1 MRLRAQTTRASSQAT
16 YASGLAR
23 FTHWAIEVGGLAPED
38 ALPASPVATVMAKR
52 VQLFIVWASKK
63 YACTTIDST
72 ISALAHWLKS
82 MDIDPA
88 EYVRTPEISATLQAA
103 RAEQGPA
110 GVPTGKVGMSRH
122 LLRLLLSYITSLE
135 REQPDMVGLF
145 HRDKAWLVLGYFGML
160 RRSEI
165 IGFQMRDIQFLQAG
179 GITYLELHIRKSKT
193 DKLGQG
199 ATITITATSNDNIP
213 IMTIVHRWYSHRRDM
228 GAQPLDPLFTRWD
241 LDNLCIGPES
251 IHRGQ
256 TLAERLKVYLVA
268 LKQRYP
274 ELCVNPSSYGMHSLR
289 RGGVLAAWLAGVDI
303 EKIKSHGRW
312 RSDAVRAY
320 MQASLPIRMVITS
333 TM

>member
-1 MRLRAQTTRASSQAT
+1 MS
-16 YASGLAR
+16 
-23 FTHWAIEVGGLAPED
+23 H
-38 ALPASPVATVMAKR
+38 R
-52 VQLFIVWASKK
+52 VQLFIVWATTK
-63 YACTTIDST
+63 YACATIDST
-72 ISALAHWLKS
+72 ISALAHWLHS
-82 MDIDPA
+82 MGLNPA
-88 EYVRTPEISATLQAA
+88 PYVRTPEINATLQAA

-122 LLRLLLSYITSLE
+122 LLRLLLTYLTSLE
-135 REQPDMVGLF
+135 REQPAMIELF

-165 IGFQMRDIQFLQAG
+165 IGFQMRDVQFLKV
-179 GITYLELHIRKSKT
+179 GITPYMELDIRTSKS
-193 DKLGQG
+193 DRLNEGE
-199 ATITITATSNDNIP
+199 TITITATSNDNIP
-213 IMTIVHRWYSHRRDM
+213 IMTIVRRWYTHRLDM
-228 GAQPLDPLFTRWD
+228 GARPQDPLFTTWD
-241 LDNLCIGPES
+241 LDDYTIS
-251 IHRGQ
+251 TMAISRGQ
-256 TLAERLKVYLVA
+256 TLADRLKVYLVA
-268 LKQRYP
+268 LKQKYP